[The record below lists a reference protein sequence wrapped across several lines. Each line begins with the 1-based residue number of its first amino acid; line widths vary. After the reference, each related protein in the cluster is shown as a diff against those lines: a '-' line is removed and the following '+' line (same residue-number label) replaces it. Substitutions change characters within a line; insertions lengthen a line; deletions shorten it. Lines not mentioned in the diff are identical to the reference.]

1 MSGKVPFFITG
12 ANCKIKVNGV
22 TMAYATDISYTVQIA
37 HQQAKVC
44 GMYEADTLEPIAY
57 SITGQFTIIK
67 YVDSLKSLLTN
78 KGFKVPDG
86 ANELG
91 NGIGSMTAAG
101 FAGRALGAVG
111 ELDVTGG
118 GRAYDALDPSKLSK
132 ITGFD
137 IEIYQ
142 KVPEST
148 NTLERAVS
156 SLGGRFARSLVSN
169 TPDATNG
176 VLGIARLRDCHI
188 SGVTTQVSRK
198 GLMTQTYTF
207 IANYLDE
214 DTFLSSSSDNGQR
227 IV

>member
-22 TMAYATDISYTVQIA
+22 TMAYATDISYSVQIN

-44 GMYEADTLEPIAY
+44 GMYEADTLEPVAY
-57 SITGQFTIIK
+57 SITGQFTVIK
-67 YVDSLKSLLTN
+67 YIDSLKSLLAS

-86 ANELG
+86 ASNQG
-91 NGIGSMTAAG
+91 NGVGSMTAASG
-101 FAGRALGAVG
+101 FGRALGALG
-111 ELDVTGG
+111 GDFTG
-118 GRAYDALDPSKLSK
+118 GRAYDALDPSKLSR

-137 IEIYQ
+137 VEIYQ
-142 KVPEST
+142 KVPDTGRAST
-148 NTLERAVS
+148 VNVIGGILTGNQVS
-156 SLGGRFARSLVSN
+156 E
-169 TPDATNG
+169 NG

-198 GLMTQTYTF
+198 GLMTQTYSF

-214 DTFLSSSSDNGQR
+214 DTFISSASDSGQR